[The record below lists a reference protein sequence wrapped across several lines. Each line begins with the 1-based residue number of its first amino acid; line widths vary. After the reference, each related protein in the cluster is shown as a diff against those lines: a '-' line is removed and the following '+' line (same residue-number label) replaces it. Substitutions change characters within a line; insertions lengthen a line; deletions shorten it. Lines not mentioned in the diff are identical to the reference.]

1 MALRIVLGDAYKIAL
16 LGMEDMLKTIRD
28 FEVVGFFTESKEL
41 LECLKKNKVDVAVIN
56 LMLKSNHDLGII
68 GEMKEIQPELR
79 VIAMVNTQE
88 PLVIKRT
95 IELGASAII
104 GKDTS
109 YSDLVST
116 ITSVAKGNVI
126 YPDVVMEDVDNAI
139 LSDMERQVLELI
151 ANERT
156 NDEIAKQLYLSRRT
170 VETYVSNICEKLGSI
185 NRVGAVRRAMEIGI
199 LN

>member
-1 MALRIVLGDAYKIAL
+1 MALRIILGDAYKIAL

-28 FEVVGFFTESKEL
+28 FEVVGFFSEKKEL
-41 LECLKKNKVDVAVIN
+41 IECLKKNKADVVVVN
-56 LMLKSNHDLGII
+56 LMLKSNQDLGII
-68 GEMKEIQPELR
+68 GEMKEIQPDVK

-88 PLVIKRT
+88 TLVIKRA
-95 IELGASAII
+95 IELGASAVI

-126 YPDVVMEDVDNAI
+126 YPDVVMADVDNAI

-199 LN
+199 LK

>member
-1 MALRIVLGDAYKIAL
+1 MALRIILGDAYKIAL
-16 LGMEDMLKTIRD
+16 LGMEDMLKSIHD
-28 FEVVGFFTESKEL
+28 FEVVGFFTEKKEL
-41 LECLKKNKVDVAVIN
+41 LECLKKNKVDIAVVN
-56 LMLKSNHDLGII
+56 LMLKSNQDLGII
-68 GEMKEIQPELR
+68 GEMKAIQVDLK

-88 PLVIKRT
+88 TLVIRRAV
-95 IELGASAII
+95 ELGASAVI

-126 YPDVVMEDVDNAI
+126 YPDVIMDDVDSAI
-139 LSDMERQVLELI
+139 LSEMERQVLELI

-199 LN
+199 LK

>member
-1 MALRIVLGDAYKIAL
+1 MALRIILGDAYKIAL

-28 FEVVGFFTESKEL
+28 FEVVGFFAEKKEL
-41 LECLKKNKVDVAVIN
+41 LECLRKNKVDVAVIN
-56 LMLKSNHDLGII
+56 LMLKSNQDLGVI
-68 GEMKEIQPELR
+68 GEMKAIQADLR

-88 PLVIKRT
+88 SLVIKRA
-95 IELGASAII
+95 IELGASAVI

-126 YPDVVMEDVDNAI
+126 YPDVVMDDIDSAI
-139 LSDMERQVLELI
+139 LSEMERQVLELI

-199 LN
+199 LK